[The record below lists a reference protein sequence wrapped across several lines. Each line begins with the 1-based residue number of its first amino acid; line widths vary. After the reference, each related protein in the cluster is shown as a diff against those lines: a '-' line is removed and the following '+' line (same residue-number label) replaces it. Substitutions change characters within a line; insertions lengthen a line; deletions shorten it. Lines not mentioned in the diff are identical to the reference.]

1 MYNTHMYSRDITCII
16 SSYDWNINTCSYKFV
31 LRSQKSLH
39 VICTNQY
46 NQQKTIQMSAHRLT
60 AMIVERGKLQ
70 LALSWPGITVS
81 VDLHHIPGRGV
92 KVFHSVDC
100 LDLENHYFKPFSIKH
115 LFFKTAGK
123 LVVLVI
129 LKILTVSEISLDL
142 YLSKKNRFLF
152 KLV

>member
-1 MYNTHMYSRDITCII
+1 MYSRDITYII

-39 VICTNQY
+39 VICTNPY
-46 NQQKTIQMSAHRLT
+46 NQQRSIQMRAHRLT
-60 AMIVERGKLQ
+60 SMIVESGKLQ

-123 LVVLVI
+123 LVVPVH
-129 LKILTVSEISLDL
+129 LKILTVTEYFSGFIPL
-142 YLSKKNRFLF
+142 
-152 KLV
+152 